1 MEMLGLHNLKVSP
14 GSKTRKR
21 RVGRG
26 NASGKGNYSGR
37 GMKGQRARSGGKAG
51 LKLKGIKGYL
61 QKIPKSKGFHSLQP
75 RREEVNLRDLEK
87 VFAAGEVITPKSLLA
102 SGLVKTI
109 KKGIKV
115 LGQGELKKKLEIEA
129 NAFSKTA
136 EKAIIKAGGKITIID
151 LRPKKPAEKDAGKR
165 IAK

>member
-51 LKLKGIKGYL
+51 LKLKG
-61 QKIPKSKGFHSLQP
+61 
-75 RREEVNLRDLEK
+75 
-87 VFAAGEVITPKSLLA
+87 
-102 SGLVKTI
+102 I